1 MLHFE
6 AMFKPLTNKGYLRE
20 GTVLHHICHYPA
32 RRASAGFT
40 LLELLIAL
48 LIVGL
53 LVGVVAQNLFGNVSK
68 AERTAAKQQIDVFAK
83 ALDTYRLDMGSFPT
97 TEQGLAVLTRAPAGD
112 ARWRGPYLKKEAP
125 PDPWG
130 HAYQYKAPGENG
142 QPYEIRSLGRDGK
155 PGGQGEDE
163 DIVN

>member
-1 MLHFE
+1 MHQ
-6 AMFKPLTNKGYLRE
+6 LR
-20 GTVLHHICHYPA
+20 HHSA
-32 RRASAGFT
+32 RRRAAGFT

-53 LVGVVAQNLFGNVSK
+53 LVGVVAQNLFGNVAK

-83 ALDTYRLDMGSFPT
+83 ALDNYRLDMGSFPT
-97 TEQGLAVLTRAPAGD
+97 NEQGLAVLTKAPAND
-112 ARWRGPYLKKEAP
+112 ARWKGPYLKKEAP

-130 HAYQYKAPGENG
+130 NPYVYKNPGEGG

-155 PGGQGEDE
+155 PGGKGEDE

>member
-1 MLHFE
+1 MQ
-6 AMFKPLTNKGYLRE
+6 PPR
-20 GTVLHHICHYPA
+20 HHRA
-32 RRASAGFT
+32 SRRAAGFT

-53 LVGVVAQNLFGNVSK
+53 LVGVVAQNLFGNVAK
-68 AERTAAKQQIDVFAK
+68 AERTATKQQIDVFAK
-83 ALDTYRLDMGSFPT
+83 ALDTYRLDMGNFPT
-97 TEQGLAVLTRAPAGD
+97 SEQGLAALTKAPAGD
-112 ARWRGPYLKKEAP
+112 ARWKGPYLKKEAP

-130 HAYQYKAPGENG
+130 NPYVYKNPGENG

-155 PGGQGEDE
+155 PGGKGEDE